1 MKEYIVVF
9 HMEGCGFKGEFYK
22 DQIQKEFVYMHNDFG
37 DQVNPLL
44 ETWNKEYDEYD
55 VPNQI
60 LEYEAFIA
68 EKELP
73 IATKLKS
80 FWLKGD
86 VDPENAQFVAHIKGL
101 PDSKIYITLR
111 EK

>member
-1 MKEYIVVF
+1 MKEYAVVF
-9 HMEGCGFKGEFYK
+9 HMENCGFKGELYK
-22 DQIQKEFVYMHNDFG
+22 DQIQAEFVGMYNDFC
-37 DQVNPLL
+37 DQVNPLF
-44 ETWNKEYDEYD
+44 EVWNKEYDEYD
-55 VPNQI
+55 APNQI

-68 EKELP
+68 EKQLP

-86 VDPENAQFVAHIKGL
+86 IDATNAQFIARMKGL